1 MHQIHMQK
9 NRYLIKLIYMLSR
22 MLTEKLEY
30 NRNKMVVMYQ
40 KTLVTKFFSIIKYS
54 FFKRV
59 DGYLIIEIF
68 YRKYIKSML

>member
-1 MHQIHMQK
+1 
-9 NRYLIKLIYMLSR
+9 MLSR
-22 MLTEKLEY
+22 MVTEKLEY

-40 KTLVTKFFSIIKYS
+40 RTLVTKFFSIIKHP

-68 YRKYIKSML
+68 YREYIKGML

>member
-40 KTLVTKFFSIIKYS
+40 RTLVTKFFSIIKHP

-68 YRKYIKSML
+68 YREYIKGML

>member
-1 MHQIHMQK
+1 
-9 NRYLIKLIYMLSR
+9 MLSR

-68 YRKYIKSML
+68 YRKYIRSKL